1 MALGILALKVGMTQV
16 FDEKGVAHPVT
27 ILQAGPCPVLQIR
40 TVEKDGYNAV
50 QLGFL
55 DKSRKRA
62 TRAERGHVSAE
73 LSSKRRERISQGA
86 TSDTMSP
93 KADCEP
99 QKFVREFRLEEAA
112 AVAVGAKLT
121 VADVFKDI
129 KRVDVIGTT
138 KGRGFSG
145 GMKRWNF
152 HGLPASHGAK
162 KVHRSIGSTSSLA
175 SNRGF
180 GRPKKGKK
188 MPGQYGDERVT
199 VRNLDVIRIDADNH
213 VILVRG
219 GVPGFNGALVMIRPT
234 NKIKRKAQN

>member
-86 TSDTMSP
+86 TGDTMSP

-112 AVAVGAKLT
+112 AVAVG
-121 VADVFKDI
+121 
-129 KRVDVIGTT
+129 VDVIGTT